1 MYNNENAWCLQKRY
15 ILCEIKCAIFL
26 CSQPCFKYL
35 TIQRKQYV
43 DIFHFHRQL
52 KTSQIS
58 EQLSVIISKGQ
69 GLGSLTEVK
78 VKASFLNIW
87 KLSGNQST
95 WRCLFQTVKTLYW
108 MSCQQGRDH
117 AVTGDRRI
125 TCVQIFRALARCIP
139 NTSNFLPFFQTH
151 GNLSSNPGRPFS

>member
-87 KLSGNQST
+87 KLSRNQST
-95 WRCLFQTVKTLYW
+95 RRCLFQTVKTLYW

-117 AVTGDRRI
+117 AVTGDQRI
-125 TCVQIFRALARCIP
+125 TCVQIF
-139 NTSNFLPFFQTH
+139 
-151 GNLSSNPGRPFS
+151 